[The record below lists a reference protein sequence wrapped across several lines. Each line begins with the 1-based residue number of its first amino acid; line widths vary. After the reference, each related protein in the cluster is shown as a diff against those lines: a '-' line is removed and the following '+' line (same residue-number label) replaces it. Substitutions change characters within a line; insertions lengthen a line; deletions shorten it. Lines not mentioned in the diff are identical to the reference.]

1 MERIEDLLNEFEGL
15 DDPDMLAE
23 AAAAHWASIPYVS
36 SGPVII
42 SRAAAGPVAL
52 TMTGG
57 AKVIAAEKA
66 RLAAEKARAK
76 NAAKDAMKDAKL
88 VAAMHQIKMLKA
100 FIKAAGLKIPTL

>member
-1 MERIEDLLNEFEGL
+1 MERMEDLLNEFEGL
-15 DDPDMLAE
+15 DDAIGRDH
-23 AAAAHWASIPYVS
+23 HWAPMPYVP

-42 SRAAAGPVAL
+42 SRAAAVPVAL

-66 RLAAEKARAK
+66 RLVAEKARAK
-76 NAAKDAMKDAKL
+76 DAAKDAKL

-100 FIKAAGLKIPTL
+100 FIKAAGLKLPAL

>member
-15 DDPDMLAE
+15 DDAIGRDH
-23 AAAAHWASIPYVS
+23 HWASIPYVP

-42 SRAAAGPVAL
+42 SRAAAAGPVAL

-66 RLAAEKARAK
+66 RLAAEKARTK
-76 NAAKDAMKDAKL
+76 EAAKDAKL

-100 FIKAAGLKIPTL
+100 FIKAAGLKVPTL